1 MRCILVEGL
10 LAKWNIECASYVR
23 FHQISTTSPACLT
36 RPPSN
41 LTTPRRPPTLS
52 WECPLSL
59 LCKAFSILRL
69 QLSVSGNLS
78 VPNPGKL
85 LQKPCCCH
93 ENFLYQKESSFICNI
108 FLAIF
113 CWAFIFNDTAFNV
126 SIVRFPERVDCRV
139 SWPHVSRY
147 RSKQTPVVVL
157 SLAPPCFQR

>member
-1 MRCILVEGL
+1 MRCVVVEWL
-10 LAKWNIECASYVR
+10 QVKWIIECASYVR

-59 LCKAFSILRL
+59 LCKASSISRL
-69 QLSVSGNLS
+69 QLSVPGNLS
-78 VPNPGKL
+78 VPNPGRL

-93 ENFLYQKESSFICNI
+93 ENFQISKGLKQVSFVTSL
-108 FLAIF
+108 FLAII
-113 CWAFIFNDTAFNV
+113 CWAFDVF
-126 SIVRFPERVDCRV
+126 IVRFPERVDCRV

-157 SLAPPCFQR
+157 GLPPPCFQR